1 MVKYFT
7 DPDAIEPPDMQLL
20 LPFVDAALPLAY
32 GVLGVQMFHVKMLFT
47 FIETLPD

>member
-32 GVLGVQMFHVKMLFT
+32 GVLGVQMFHVKKLFT